1 MPEDIE
7 FILGDFGAAF
17 TSSNPPQ
24 KPQDLGTFA
33 YRAPEAIL
41 EHSAGRSVDI
51 WALGIVIYSS
61 LTADLPYNRQM
72 DDRYLD
78 NKLHLQ
84 ELMKLIGLKKV
95 PGIFMKQ

>member
-1 MPEDIE
+1 ME

-17 TSSNPPQ
+17 NSSNPPLN
-24 KPQDLGTFA
+24 PHHLGTFA
-33 YRAPEAIL
+33 YRAPEVIL
-41 EHSAGRSVDI
+41 EHSASWSGDI
-51 WALGIVIYSS
+51 WALGIIIYST
-61 LTADLPYNRQM
+61 LTMDLPYNEQM
-72 DDRYLD
+72 NDRDLD